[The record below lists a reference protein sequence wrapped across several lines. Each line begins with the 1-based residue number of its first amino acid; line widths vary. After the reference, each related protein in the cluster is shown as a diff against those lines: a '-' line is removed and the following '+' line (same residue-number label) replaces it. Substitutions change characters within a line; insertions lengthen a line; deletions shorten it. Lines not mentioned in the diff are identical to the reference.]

1 MIRSANLFS
10 SLPVFY
16 GWIIVAVTFI
26 TMSIAVN
33 ARTAF
38 SLLFQL
44 FLNNSNRIDAL
55 LQGISRLDL

>member
-10 SLPVFY
+10 CLPVFY

-33 ARTAF
+33 TRTAF
-38 SLLFQL
+38 SLLFPAIFEEFQWDR
-44 FLNNSNRIDAL
+44 SVI
-55 LQGISRLDL
+55 